1 MVIVNGFL
9 YVMESLLS
17 IIGLCLFWLATFFNS
32 IATYI
37 NKNRQNI
44 KRDYIKVSVKGRNN
58 SVLIDNGY
66 PPYHQ
71 GDYARGPYDGHVVPK
86 D

>member
-9 YVMESLLS
+9 FAIESLFA
-17 IIGLCLFWLATFFNS
+17 IIGLVLFWLATVLGS
-32 IATYI
+32 IAGYI
-37 NKNRQNI
+37 NQNRKNI
-44 KRDYIKVSVKGRNN
+44 TKDYISVSIKGRNN
-58 SVLIDNGY
+58 SVLIDNGH

-71 GDYARGPYDGHVVPK
+71 GDYVKGPYDGHVVPK